1 MIKERHIIIIFSL
14 VIVVLFVML
23 FSSKRDYEELENQYI
38 KNGILNPLSNLEQT
52 LSSIADFL
60 NEVTTNGHVTL
71 EELNTIKLSANNALL
86 FLSDFDQNYTDL
98 IIDNGPDF
106 NPTILYNRIIE
117 VRDNARILS
126 ERGLPNNDGYF
137 ILNEKEINSI
147 DTFGQLMK
155 NYSEYFSNMLELI
168 HEENLYTSKDFEKS
182 EEWKRHIS
190 DINYISP

>member
-98 IIDNGPDF
+98 IIDNGPDL

>member
-38 KNGILNPLSNLEQT
+38 KNGVLNPLSNLEQT

-71 EELNTIKLSANNALL
+71 EELNIIKLSANNALL

>member
-1 MIKERHIIIIFSL
+1 MIKETHIIIIFSL

-98 IIDNGPDF
+98 IIDNGPDL